1 MPAHDLMKKLLRR
14 LILFSQAKKVWRL
27 PPRQDLLIL
36 DREGSKTIELCLL
49 GHSDYDIIDVRGE
62 SINIPVL
69 LISLVTK
76 HCYFYW
82 FIRLAQAEY
91 LITLIDTNIH
101 YLIELPSKVKSFIV
115 QNGNRDATFL
125 EWSSRPKVTYY
136 FAQSEHL
143 LPLVEKVYEANFIV
157 SGSINNNNYAVAE
170 HKKIT
175 KVQWISQFRSHR
187 HGIQVG
193 MKKITYTDF
202 FEKADRFALQCVT
215 KFCKINDLTFEVLS
229 VTSSEQEKDY
239 YEKMIEMPF
248 KFLENDRSLDSKNS
262 YFSLSSNAIIVGI
275 DSTLLYEAV
284 GRRFRVAFLSLRSQY
299 INDSS
304 YRFGWPKKT
313 YDVGPFWCNI
323 PDEVA
328 IFQILEY
335 LFRVSEKE
343 WQQQREKY
351 SEISF
356 HDFGNQKI
364 KQILQEEGVQIA
376 NHFD

>member
-1 MPAHDLMKKLLRR
+1 MR
-14 LILFSQAKKVWRL
+14 FSQAKKVWRL
-27 PPRQDLLIL
+27 PRRQDLLIL

-82 FIRLAQAEY
+82 LIRLAQAEY

-101 YLIELPSKVKSFIV
+101 YLRELPSKVKSFIV

-125 EWSSRPKVTYY
+125 GWSSRPKITYY

-143 LPLVEKVYEANFIV
+143 RPLVEKVYEANFIV

-202 FEKADRFALQCVT
+202 FEKPDRFALQCVT

-262 YFSLSSNAIIVGI
+262 YFALSSNAIIVGI

-313 YDVGPFWCNI
+313 HDVGPFWCNI

-343 WQQQREKY
+343 WQQQRKKY